1 MITRFDFEGKQHTN
15 NFLILMYTRKG
26 YYQDREIDPFVTG
39 VSCEQNKIKL
49 VIMDVK

>member
-1 MITRFDFEGKQHTN
+1 
-15 NFLILMYTRKG
+15 MYTRKG

-49 VIMDVK
+49 VIMEVKWDR